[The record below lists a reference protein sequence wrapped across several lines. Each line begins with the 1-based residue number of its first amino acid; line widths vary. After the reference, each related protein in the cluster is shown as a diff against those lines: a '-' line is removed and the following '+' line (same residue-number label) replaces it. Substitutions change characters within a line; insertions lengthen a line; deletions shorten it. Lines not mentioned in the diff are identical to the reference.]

1 MLVRDADLADVD
13 GLASCIVASWLEAH
27 QHQVPRELWE
37 RRRENWTVEV
47 SAAAWNR
54 TLQEVATEAAVRS
67 HVLVATESESESEMI
82 VGLVMGTVNE
92 SGEGE
97 VDALYVAPGHQGRG
111 VGRRLLSASF
121 ERLRAAGAENA
132 RVVVLAA
139 NAPRPAVL
147 RTHGGQRGWV
157 GRAGRGPRTPSGDRL
172 LVAPAPRTGALR
184 RCGAVNIGCSAWAA
198 LQRDRIGVD
207 RITERL
213 LCVGRRRAS
222 CRISGGFQLGSG
234 QAIQG
239 GVPGVYPRP
248 VDDGSVRTKRAPFV
262 HVASYSIVPPC

>member
-27 QHQVPRELWE
+27 QHQIPRELWE

-54 TLQEVATEAAVRS
+54 TLQEIATEAAVRS

-92 SGEGE
+92 SSEGE

-121 ERLRAAGAENA
+121 EQLRAEGAENA

-139 NAPRPAVL
+139 NAPARQFYEHL
-147 RTHGGQRGWV
+147 GGSE
-157 GRAGRGPRTPSGDRL
+157 A
-172 LVAPAPRTGALR
+172 
-184 RCGAVNIGCSAWAA
+184 
-198 LQRDRIGVD
+198 
-207 RITERL
+207 
-213 LCVGRRRAS
+213 
-222 CRISGGFQLGSG
+222 
-234 QAIQG
+234 
-239 GVPGVYPRP
+239 
-248 VDDGSVRTKRAPFV
+248 GSVELDEDDEFLPATAYLWRLNPEPAHSSGAAT
-262 HVASYSIVPPC
+262 

>member
-27 QHQVPRELWE
+27 QHQLPRELWE

-54 TLQEVATEAAVRS
+54 TLLEIATEAAVRS
-67 HVLVATESESESEMI
+67 HVLVATESESEMI

-97 VDALYVAPGHQGRG
+97 VDALYVAPEHQGRG

-139 NAPRPAVL
+139 NAPAQQFYE
-147 RTHGGQRGWV
+147 HMGGSE
-157 GRAGRGPRTPSGDRL
+157 A
-172 LVAPAPRTGALR
+172 
-184 RCGAVNIGCSAWAA
+184 
-198 LQRDRIGVD
+198 
-207 RITERL
+207 
-213 LCVGRRRAS
+213 
-222 CRISGGFQLGSG
+222 
-234 QAIQG
+234 
-239 GVPGVYPRP
+239 
-248 VDDGSVRTKRAPFV
+248 GSVELDEDHELLPAIAYLWPL
-262 HVASYSIVPPC
+262 HS